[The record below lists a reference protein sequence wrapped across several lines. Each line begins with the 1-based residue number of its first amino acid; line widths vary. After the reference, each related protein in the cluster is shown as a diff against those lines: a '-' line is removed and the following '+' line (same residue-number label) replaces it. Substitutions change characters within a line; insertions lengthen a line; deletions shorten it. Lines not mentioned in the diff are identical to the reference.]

1 MGLSKFLA
9 VAATTV
15 SGNPEP
21 SIGVVAATGLIIV
34 FGVLVLLYL
43 IITLEGVVFSSI
55 DQKKKGKPAPAKSS
69 VPEPAAPAKAAPPQK
84 APSVEKGIPAEVVAV
99 IAAAVAAMD
108 GGNGLTLRSVRR
120 VKPSGRSSWGQAGV
134 NAYTE
139 PF

>member
-1 MGLSKFLA
+1 MVGTKGYSSYRGRGPKWKILLA
-9 VAATTV
+9 
-15 SGNPEP
+15 
-21 SIGVVAATGLIIV
+21 IV
-34 FGVLVLLYL
+34 L
-43 IITLEGVVFSSI
+43 
-55 DQKKKGKPAPAKSS
+55 
-69 VPEPAAPAKAAPPQK
+69 
-84 APSVEKGIPAEVVAV
+84 VAV